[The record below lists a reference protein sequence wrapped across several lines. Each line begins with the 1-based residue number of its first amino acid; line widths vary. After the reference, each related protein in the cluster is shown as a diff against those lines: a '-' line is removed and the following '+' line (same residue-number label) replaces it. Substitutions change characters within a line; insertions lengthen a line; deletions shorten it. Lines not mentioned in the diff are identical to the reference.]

1 MLKNYSKADLKV
13 IATELGLAF
22 DKKATIVQLID
33 LIQKSNYYKKDIE
46 FVEGLVNSTIEER
59 KHLEEIALEKAKAEQ
74 GQMNLEQ
81 IKLERVKAELELARL
96 RSESNS
102 ENKNENSGE
111 NDKKESIESLDSLI
125 KSIRTLTVKLP
136 NRPEGFTYFF
146 SSLERA
152 FISKNVPEKFKA
164 EILLNLLGEKASNVI
179 TYIKDD
185 ELGDYSKVKAIV
197 LREFEPTPQVS
208 LENFRKTQR
217 QTNETYM
224 QFASRLTTSWDYYL
238 KLRNVSDFE
247 TLKKLVVSDKICQTL
262 DKEVMCFISVRQN
275 NSWFQPIELAK
286 EIDLY
291 YTSKGKP
298 VINDSR
304 PSNKNSYPKHV
315 SKVFL
320 TDVKDSKCI
329 LSCDEIHPLYKCP
342 IYKSMSVS
350 ERVEF
355 VKSNSLCFNCLEKGN
370 HRANNCR
377 SKFLCGICKKKH
389 LFPCITLV
397 NQK

>member
-1 MLKNYSKADLKV
+1 MLKNCSKADLKV
-13 IATELGLAF
+13 VATELGLTF

-59 KHLEEIALEKAKAEQ
+59 KHLEEITLDKAKAEQ

-81 IKLERVKAELELARL
+81 IKLERVKPELELARL

-102 ENKNENSGE
+102 ENKNKNSGE

-125 KSIRTLTVKLP
+125 KSIRTLRVKLP
-136 NRPEGFTYFF
+136 NRPEGFSYFF

-208 LENFRKTQR
+208 LENFRKT
-217 QTNETYM
+217 
-224 QFASRLTTSWDYYL
+224 
-238 KLRNVSDFE
+238 
-247 TLKKLVVSDKICQTL
+247 
-262 DKEVMCFISVRQN
+262 
-275 NSWFQPIELAK
+275 
-286 EIDLY
+286 
-291 YTSKGKP
+291 
-298 VINDSR
+298 
-304 PSNKNSYPKHV
+304 
-315 SKVFL
+315 
-320 TDVKDSKCI
+320 
-329 LSCDEIHPLYKCP
+329 
-342 IYKSMSVS
+342 
-350 ERVEF
+350 
-355 VKSNSLCFNCLEKGN
+355 
-370 HRANNCR
+370 
-377 SKFLCGICKKKH
+377 
-389 LFPCITLV
+389 
-397 NQK
+397 

>member
-1 MLKNYSKADLKV
+1 MLKNCSKADLKV

-22 DKKATIVQLID
+22 DKKVTIVHLID

-102 ENKNENSGE
+102 ENKNKNSGE

-136 NRPEGFTYFF
+136 NRPEGFSYFF

-197 LREFEPTPQVS
+197 LREFEPTPQIS

-217 QTNETYM
+217 QTNET
-224 QFASRLTTSWDYYL
+224 
-238 KLRNVSDFE
+238 
-247 TLKKLVVSDKICQTL
+247 
-262 DKEVMCFISVRQN
+262 
-275 NSWFQPIELAK
+275 
-286 EIDLY
+286 
-291 YTSKGKP
+291 
-298 VINDSR
+298 
-304 PSNKNSYPKHV
+304 
-315 SKVFL
+315 
-320 TDVKDSKCI
+320 
-329 LSCDEIHPLYKCP
+329 
-342 IYKSMSVS
+342 
-350 ERVEF
+350 
-355 VKSNSLCFNCLEKGN
+355 
-370 HRANNCR
+370 
-377 SKFLCGICKKKH
+377 
-389 LFPCITLV
+389 
-397 NQK
+397 